1 MPLRLP
7 LLLILALVA
16 WPAAAEMRTFTDLA
30 GRTMKGEVVSVK
42 GDLVTIKRE
51 DGQAVAVKASNLC
64 QADIEYLKSHGLQS
78 APAQAP
84 LGGDKEEGRN
94 LLSKE
99 EEKKWTIIS
108 GTWKFEN
115 GLLSGEGD
123 SIIEYERTLNPPF
136 TLNFEI
142 KVVKGM
148 RPRITL
154 GPIGCF
160 NEGYEKTLAL
170 YPPGR
175 DAGFFPYEHNKAY
188 KVSLAASRKEV
199 VMSVD
204 GNEIAKGPG
213 IKDALKKIRFS
224 AGDGWSKGAVEYR
237 DITVVK

>member
-1 MPLRLP
+1 MHLRL
-7 LLLILALVA
+7 LLLFILALAA
-16 WPAAAEMRTFTDLA
+16 WPAAAEVRSFTDLS

-51 DGQAVAVKASNLC
+51 EGQTAVVKASNLC
-64 QADIEYLKSHGLQS
+64 QADIEYLKGHGLQ
-78 APAQAP
+78 ATPAAP
-84 LGGDKEEGRN
+84 LGSDKAEGRN
-94 LLSKE
+94 LLSKD

-115 GLLSGEGD
+115 GMLSGEGE

-175 DAGFFPYEHNKAY
+175 DAGFFPYEHNKSY
-188 KVSLAASRKEV
+188 KVSLVAGRKEV

-204 GNEIAKGPG
+204 GKEIAKGPG

-237 DITVVK
+237 DIMLVK

>member
-1 MPLRLP
+1 MSLRLL

-16 WPAAAEMRTFTDLA
+16 WPAAAEVRSFTDLA

-51 DGQAVAVKASNLC
+51 EGQTVVVKASSLC
-64 QADIEYLKSHGLQS
+64 LADIEYLKGHGLQ
-78 APAQAP
+78 AAAAP
-84 LGGDKEEGRN
+84 LGSDKEEGRN

-115 GLLSGEGD
+115 GMLTGEGE

-175 DAGFFPYEHNKAY
+175 DVGFFPYEHNKAY
-188 KVSLAASRKEV
+188 KVSLIAGRKEV

-204 GNEIAKGPG
+204 GKEIAKGPG

-237 DITVVK
+237 DIMLVK